1 MLKFIFRLF
10 GDPHQKQI
18 KKLLPIVKKINELE
32 PEFEKIKTEDL
43 KLKTLEFK
51 ERLKQ
56 GQSLDDILPEAFAL
70 VREAAKRT
78 IGQRHYDVQLLGGI
92 VLHQGKIT
100 EMRTGEGKT
109 LVATLPL
116 YLNSLTGKS
125 CHLVTV
131 NDYLA
136 QRDTAWMGQI
146 YHLLGLKV
154 SCIVHEASY
163 LYDPTHQQES
173 KDDRQEE
180 KNIGVF
186 KVFHK
191 HLRPISRREAY
202 LCDIT
207 YGTNNEFGFDYL
219 RDNLVYNL
227 TDVVQRE
234 HYYAIVDEVDS
245 ILIDEAR
252 TPLIISQPDFEATK
266 RYYEFARYLSDF
278 VENEDYNVDYKMK
291 AVSLTEKGIDRIT
304 KLLGRDPY
312 KEGDVQTLHHITQ
325 ALRAKALYKRDRDY
339 VVRDGEVII
348 VDEFT
353 GRLLYGRRFSEGL
366 HQAIEAQENVEVKAE
381 SKTLAT
387 ITFQNYFR
395 LYQKL
400 AGMTGTA
407 ETSSEEFYKV
417 YNLEVVVIPTHKP
430 MIRKDYPDKIY
441 KTEKEKYEAIVKEV
455 LERYKKGQP
464 VLIGTRSIDKNE
476 QLSKYLKKANIPHHV
491 LNAKNHEK
499 EGEIIAQAG
508 RFKSVTV
515 ATNMAGRGVDIILG
529 GNPPT
534 PEERER
540 VIKAG
545 GLFVLGTERHEARRI
560 DNQLRGRAGRQGD
573 PGESQFIVSLEDE
586 ILRVLGGDRLKQV
599 MERFHMPD
607 NEPIQHP
614 FISSLIEKAQSKI
627 EALNFDL
634 RKHVLEYDD
643 VLNIQ
648 RQTIYRLRRQILQDY
663 TVYVEKKIFTL
674 KDKFLDYVKRYLKN
688 LIETLLPVTDI
699 KAWDIEEVSEEI
711 KNIIKP
717 SFDLHK
723 ELDSLSRAPL
733 SLPLKQKEIIDYLY
747 ALFVQEFEKREKQF
761 GQDLLNEVLKYF
773 ILQNIDFYW
782 QEHLTV
788 LQDLREA
795 VRLRA
800 YGQRDPLVEYKTE
813 ARRQFSVLLNYIE
826 AQVVNIFFKIQI
838 SSPKQEQPTR
848 SIILSREEVNVLP
861 DHDLSNNTQ
870 LGAGTFKTK
879 SNIYYQYHQP
889 KREFGR
895 KIGRN
900 EPCPCGAKKPNG
912 QPIKYKHCHGK
923 AV

>member
-1 MLKFIFRLF
+1 MFKFISNLF
-10 GDPHQKQI
+10 GNPQQR
-18 KKLLPIVKKINELE
+18 LLKRMAPIIEKINKLE
-32 PEFEKIKTEDL
+32 PDFEKIKTPDL
-43 KLKTLEFK
+43 KLKTEEFK

-56 GQSLDDILPEAFAL
+56 GQTLDDILPEAFAL

-78 IGQRHYDVQLLGGI
+78 IGQRHYDVQLIGGI
-92 VLHQGKIT
+92 VLHQGKIA
-100 EMRTGEGKT
+100 EMKTGEGKT

-116 YLNSLTGKS
+116 YLNALTGKG

-146 YHLLGLKV
+146 YDLLGLKTA
-154 SCIVHEASY
+154 CIVHEASY
-163 LYDPTHQQES
+163 IYDPTHIEES
-173 KDDRQEE
+173 QSLEQEE
-180 KNIGVF
+180 KKTGAF
-186 KVFHK
+186 KVFHQ

-219 RDNLVYNL
+219 RDNLVHSL
-227 TDVVQRE
+227 KDVSQRG

-245 ILIDEAR
+245 ILIDESR
-252 TPLIISQPDFEATK
+252 TPLIISQPDFEATN
-266 RYYEFARYLSDF
+266 RYNEFARHISGF
-278 VENEDYNVDYKMK
+278 IENEDYNLDYKMK
-291 AVSLTEKGIDRIT
+291 AVSLTEKGIDKIT
-304 KLLGRDPY
+304 KILGRDPY
-312 KEGDVQTLHHITQ
+312 KGGDVRTLHHITQ

-381 SKTLAT
+381 SRTLAT

-395 LYQKL
+395 LYEKL

-417 YNLEVVVIPTHKP
+417 YNLEAVVVPTNKP
-430 MIRKDYPDKIY
+430 MIRRDYPDKIF
-441 KTEKEKYEAIVKEV
+441 KTEKEKYEAIVREV
-455 LERYKKGQP
+455 IERHKTGQP

-476 QLSKYLKKANIPHHV
+476 EISKYLRKANIPHNV

-508 RFKSVTV
+508 RFRAVTV

-529 GNPPT
+529 GNPVI

-560 DNQLRGRAGRQGD
+560 DNQLRGRSGRQGD

-599 MERFHMPD
+599 MERFRMPD

-643 VLNIQ
+643 VLNVQ
-648 RQTIYRLRRQILQDY
+648 RQTIYRLRRQVLQDY
-663 TVYVEKKIFTL
+663 ETYKENKTFVL
-674 KDKFLDYVKRYLKN
+674 KDNFLEQVKRYIKN
-688 LIETLLPVTDI
+688 IVEVLLPVMNVG
-699 KAWDIEEVSEEI
+699 AWDVEELSEEI

-717 SFDLHK
+717 TFDLHK
-723 ELDSLSRAPL
+723 ELDGLTKTSLSPH
-733 SLPLKQKEIIDYLY
+733 LKQKEIIDYLY
-747 ALFVQEFEKREKQF
+747 TIFCQEFEKREKKF
-761 GQDLLNEVLKYF
+761 GQDLINEVLRYF
-773 ILQNIDFYW
+773 ILHNIDFYW

-788 LQDLREA
+788 LQELRDA

-813 ARRQFSVLLNYIE
+813 ARRHFSVLLNHIE
-826 AQVVNIFFKIQI
+826 SQVVQIFFKVEMTEK
-838 SSPKQEQPTR
+838 KQEEHPR
-848 SIILSREEVNVLP
+848 NIVFSKEEVNVLP
-861 DHDLSNNTQ
+861 IENVRENINMSEEKLQ
-870 LGAGTFKTK
+870 TK
-879 SNIYYQYHQP
+879 GNVYYRYHER
-889 KREFGR
+889 KSEFGR
-895 KIGRN
+895 KVGRN
-900 EPCPCGAKKPNG
+900 EPCPCGSGK
-912 QPIKYKHCHGK
+912 KYKKCHGK
-923 AV
+923 